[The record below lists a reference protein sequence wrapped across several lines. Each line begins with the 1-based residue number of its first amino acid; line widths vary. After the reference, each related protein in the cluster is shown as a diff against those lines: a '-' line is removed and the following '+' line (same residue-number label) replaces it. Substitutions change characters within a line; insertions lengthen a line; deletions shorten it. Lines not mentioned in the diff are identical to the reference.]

1 MTIFMKN
8 AVSGIAVYG
17 FKSPL
22 APALQSDR
30 NNLSSN
36 QLRNCEHNIR
46 VANG

>member
-1 MTIFMKN
+1 MFMKN
-8 AVSGIAVYG
+8 AVSGITVYR

-36 QLRNCEHNIR
+36 QLRNCDHNIM
-46 VANG
+46 VANS